1 MQVLRGSI
9 ARRAGS
15 QLVLTDE
22 FGSAVFTAQL
32 ARRAL
37 KTPAAFNS
45 NARTSAE
52 RLYDRDPQPGMVWD
66 RKRGWDVHARAP
78 PVDERFLP

>member
-1 MQVLRGSI
+1 MQFGRSSGAILLTPRAHLQVLHGSI

-32 ARRAL
+32 ANGAWSVRRRRASTSRLRRAL
-37 KTPAAFNS
+37 PAM
-45 NARTSAE
+45 
-52 RLYDRDPQPGMVWD
+52 L
-66 RKRGWDVHARAP
+66 
-78 PVDERFLP
+78 

>member
-1 MQVLRGSI
+1 MQVLHGSI

-32 ARRAL
+32 ADGAWSVRCHRRASTSRLRRAL
-37 KTPAAFNS
+37 PAM
-45 NARTSAE
+45 
-52 RLYDRDPQPGMVWD
+52 L
-66 RKRGWDVHARAP
+66 
-78 PVDERFLP
+78 